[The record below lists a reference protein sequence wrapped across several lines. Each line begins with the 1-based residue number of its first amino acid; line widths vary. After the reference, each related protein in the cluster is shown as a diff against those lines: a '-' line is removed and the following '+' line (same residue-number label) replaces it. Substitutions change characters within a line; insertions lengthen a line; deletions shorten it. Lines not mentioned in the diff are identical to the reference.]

1 MDFYESLSKFLTDN
15 LVLTSIND
23 RILFEPSFNND
34 KDISILDAPSSNDS
48 RYYNTDTTY
57 HLVVQ
62 IHVKNTNQHTAYQES
77 MQIYQLLDMLP
88 IMKNGK
94 LLTIKSQNSSFI
106 FNSSEG
112 YTLPR
117 KIEKTE
123 HDAYIYSML
132 IKASILI
139 KK

>member
-62 IHVKNTNQHTAYQES
+62 ILVKNTNQHTAYQES

-88 IMKNGK
+88 IVKNGK
-94 LLTIKSQNSSFI
+94 LLTIKSENSSFI
-106 FNSSEG
+106 FNTSEG